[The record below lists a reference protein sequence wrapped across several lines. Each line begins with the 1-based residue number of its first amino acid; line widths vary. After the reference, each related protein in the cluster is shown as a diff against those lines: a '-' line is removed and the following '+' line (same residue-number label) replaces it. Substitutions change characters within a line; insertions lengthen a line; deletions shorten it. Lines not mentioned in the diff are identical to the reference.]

1 MFVARCLN
9 PRRLCNAKIFLRR
22 TINVALHKSI
32 PYMRGHRVAPTSQ
45 PRLEMEK
52 EMSQAEAK
60 ETISKAT
67 TEAID
72 KSQEMF
78 SKAASSSEKMVE
90 GMIEYNAAVFK
101 GGEVMAKKMFDTYIA
116 NVATG
121 FANAKAMAKATDV
134 ADFYKIASEKTSAAT
149 EAYVTQSKEMYDLG
163 SKVYAETTDTAKK
176 IYSSTF
182 SAL

>member
-1 MFVARCLN
+1 
-9 PRRLCNAKIFLRR
+9 
-22 TINVALHKSI
+22 
-32 PYMRGHRVAPTSQ
+32 
-45 PRLEMEK
+45 
-52 EMSQAEAK
+52 MSQAMAK
-60 ETISKAT
+60 ETMAKAT

-101 GGEVMAKKMFDTYIA
+101 GGEVLMKKMYDNYVA

-121 FANAKAMAKATDV
+121 FATAKEMAKATDV

-149 EAYVTQSKEMYDLG
+149 ETFATQSKELYDLG
-163 SKVYAETTDTAKK
+163 TKVYAETTDTAKK
-176 IYSSTF
+176 IYSGTF
-182 SAL
+182 SAI